1 MVKSTSKVFF
11 ASKVTCLLVIGCLS
25 TLSVISCLSTH
36 SLGMST
42 APIACTPG
50 EGLEIKEIFCDSS
63 LREIIKTYTESHS
76 RYDTFVVTRPI
87 LMNWNYDKYPYIY
100 KGLLVGPGY
109 RPLYDRRTK
118 HDTLRIGK
126 KVVLAFDSLRECE
139 LCYREG
145 FQNYKRKY
153 AKTQDTYIYKGD
165 IQDKELSN
173 YLYRAIYIDRKNG
186 KYVISQKMDTIMA
199 FPLRLSKIRFPDF
212 GTDSPKRSSIDPF

>member
-1 MVKSTSKVFF
+1 MVKSTSKIFF

-25 TLSVISCLSTH
+25 TLSVIGCLSTH

-50 EGLEIKEIFCDSS
+50 EGLVIKEIFCDSS

-109 RPLYDRRTK
+109 RPLYEQSMI
-118 HDTLRIGK
+118 L
-126 KVVLAFDSLRECE
+126 
-139 LCYREG
+139 
-145 FQNYKRKY
+145 
-153 AKTQDTYIYKGD
+153 
-165 IQDKELSN
+165 
-173 YLYRAIYIDRKNG
+173 
-186 KYVISQKMDTIMA
+186 
-199 FPLRLSKIRFPDF
+199 
-212 GTDSPKRSSIDPF
+212 

>member
-1 MVKSTSKVFF
+1 MVKSTSKIFF
-11 ASKVTCLLVIGCLS
+11 AGKVTCLMVIGCLF
-25 TLSVISCLSTH
+25 TL

-42 APIACTPG
+42 APKACTPG

-118 HDTLRIGK
+118 HDSLRIGK
-126 KVVLAFDSLRECE
+126 KVVLAFDSLRDHERY
-139 LCYREG
+139 YREG

-186 KYVISQKMDTIMA
+186 KYVISQRMDTIMA

>member
-25 TLSVISCLSTH
+25 TLSVIGSLSTH

-126 KVVLAFDSLRECE
+126 KVVLAFDSLRDCE
-139 LCYREG
+139 RYYREG
-145 FQNYKRKY
+145 FRIIRGNMLKL
-153 AKTQDTYIYKGD
+153 KTRISTKG
-165 IQDKELSN
+165 
-173 YLYRAIYIDRKNG
+173 
-186 KYVISQKMDTIMA
+186 ISKTM
-199 FPLRLSKIRFPDF
+199 S
-212 GTDSPKRSSIDPF
+212 

>member
-1 MVKSTSKVFF
+1 MAKSFF
-11 ASKVTCLLVIGCLS
+11 AGKVTCLLVIG
-25 TLSVISCLSTH
+25 CLSTH

-87 LMNWNYDKYPYIY
+87 LMNEDNDKNPYTY

-126 KVVLAFDSLRECE
+126 KVVLAFDSLRDCE
-139 LCYREG
+139 RYYREG

-153 AKTQDTYIYKGD
+153 AKTQDMYIYKGD
-165 IQDKELSN
+165 IQDNELNN

-186 KYVISQKMDTIMA
+186 KYVISQRIDTIMA
-199 FPLRLSKIRFPDF
+199 MPLRLSKIRFHDF
-212 GTDSPKRSSIDPF
+212 DTASPRKSSIDPF